1 MGAVSWGLKGRKVLG
16 EGSFQGF
23 SCSVKGALHHLRLA
37 AAFSLEGIVEPAA
50 ERADVFGRA
59 SQDVAVAGFVVSDEY
74 AGGAGAAYG
83 KEIDE
88 LTGSSGIQ
96 ILFEKYDI
104 FRTPR
109 GQRRLFAESGLFLA
123 AGSGR

>member
-1 MGAVSWGLKGRKVLG
+1 MVGAVSWGSKGRKVLG

-74 AGGAGAAYG
+74 AGGAGAAYS

-104 FRTPR
+104 FRTL
-109 GQRRLFAESGLFLA
+109 GDSGGFLLNQ
-123 AGSGR
+123 GFF